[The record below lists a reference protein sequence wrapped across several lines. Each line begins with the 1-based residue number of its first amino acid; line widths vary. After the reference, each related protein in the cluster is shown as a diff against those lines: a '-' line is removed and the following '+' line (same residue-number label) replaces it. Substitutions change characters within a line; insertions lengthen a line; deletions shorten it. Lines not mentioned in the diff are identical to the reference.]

1 MPRYT
6 IPDPEILQE
15 EIEASHQRCRQLN
28 VDPNQDLNLSQKKL
42 KPKELK
48 LRLERN
54 HEFLDIATNHIEE
67 LYQCVAGAGFVV
79 TLADQDGYILHMIG
93 DQPLMERMAKGNCV
107 PGYRWTEQ
115 DVGTSVISL
124 CIARQIPVQIND
136 DEHFCLRGH
145 GFTCSAAPVLDPE
158 ESFLGVIAMSGPVPQ
173 VHPHTL
179 GMVITVSR
187 AIEKEMKVQRSSTEL
202 RIRNHYMHT
211 IINSIDS
218 GVMTIDRAGLI
229 QEVNNYGR
237 RIFSWVHPLEGTSLN
252 DLLGSQIR
260 LQKLMQNGEEIIDRE
275 IFLQGPNE
283 KYNILCTI
291 KPILDPLDKMHGYI
305 MVFHEIARIHKIVHA
320 MAGTQAQFTF
330 EDIIG
335 NSLAIA
341 ETKKLA
347 ASAAERKSTVLLLG
361 ETGTGKELF
370 AQAIHNASNRRDFPF
385 LAINCGAIP
394 KELLESELFGYAE
407 GAFTGAKKG
416 GRPGKFELADQGTL
430 FLDEIGD
437 MPSDMQIKLLR
448 VLQTGEVCRIGEDFP
463 MRVNVRIVAA
473 TNADLKHQVR
483 QGNFREDLFYRLHV
497 FPIHIP
503 PLRDRQE
510 DILLLAEHILNRSLK
525 NSYSSLVFSP
535 VARKRML
542 EYSWPGNVREMEN
555 VIERAVNITEG
566 EKIGPEV
573 LDESLPVLKSSPPP
587 YQGSGSYLEE
597 LEKQAIMDVI
607 QEMEGNLAQASK
619 KLGIARSTLYKKIER
634 YQLNLS

>member
-1 MPRYT
+1 M
-6 IPDPEILQE
+6 L
-15 EIEASHQRCRQLN
+15 
-28 VDPNQDLNLSQKKL
+28 
-42 KPKELK
+42 
-48 LRLERN
+48 
-54 HEFLDIATNHIEE
+54 F
-67 LYQCVAGAGFVV
+67 
-79 TLADQDGYILHMIG
+79 
-93 DQPLMERMAKGNCV
+93 
-107 PGYRWTEQ
+107 
-115 DVGTSVISL
+115 
-124 CIARQIPVQIND
+124 
-136 DEHFCLRGH
+136 
-145 GFTCSAAPVLDPE
+145 
-158 ESFLGVIAMSGPVPQ
+158 
-173 VHPHTL
+173 
-179 GMVITVSR
+179 
-187 AIEKEMKVQRSSTEL
+187 RS
-202 RIRNHYMHT
+202 
-211 IINSIDS
+211 
-218 GVMTIDRAGLI
+218 
-229 QEVNNYGR
+229 
-237 RIFSWVHPLEGTSLN
+237 
-252 DLLGSQIR
+252 
-260 LQKLMQNGEEIIDRE
+260 KLMQNGEEIIDRE

-335 NSLAIA
+335 NSPAIA

-607 QEMEGNLAQASK
+607 HEMEGNLAQASK

-634 YQLNLS
+634 YQLNLP